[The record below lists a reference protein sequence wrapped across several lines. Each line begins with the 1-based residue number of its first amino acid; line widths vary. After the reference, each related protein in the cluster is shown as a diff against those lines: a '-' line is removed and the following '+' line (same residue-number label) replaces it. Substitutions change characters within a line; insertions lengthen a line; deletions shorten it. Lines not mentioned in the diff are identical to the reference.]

1 VKLIWL
7 FNEYHVMK
15 DQLAE
20 QEKGLDSISATVRQL
35 TKDNTE
41 LTSALM
47 KMQQEIQTNP
57 SYMNGVMDLLHK
69 YQEQV
74 LQELP
79 FPVGQEP
86 EWLTHE

>member
-7 FNEYHVMK
+7 FNEYHVMR

-20 QEKGLDSISATVRQL
+20 QEKSLDAMIAQSRQL
-35 TKDNTE
+35 TKDNE
-41 LTSALM
+41 ALTTTLLS
-47 KMQQEIQTNP
+47 MQKEIQTNP

-79 FPVGQEP
+79 FPPGQEP